1 MTWNYRIGHR
11 PSVENG
17 GYSIHEVYY
26 DDMGEI
32 EFYTTNTIPP
42 FGYDV
47 AELSEDIDHMLKSIA
62 DEPIDLDYIDE
73 LFSVKNYLDE

>member
-11 PSVENG
+11 PSVEG
-17 GYSIHEVYY
+17 GAYSIHEVYY

-32 EFYTTNTIPP
+32 TFYTTNTISP
-42 FGYDV
+42 FGRDV
-47 AELSEDIDHMLKSIA
+47 AELSEDIDYMLKAID

-73 LFSVKNYLDE
+73 LFNVQDNLD